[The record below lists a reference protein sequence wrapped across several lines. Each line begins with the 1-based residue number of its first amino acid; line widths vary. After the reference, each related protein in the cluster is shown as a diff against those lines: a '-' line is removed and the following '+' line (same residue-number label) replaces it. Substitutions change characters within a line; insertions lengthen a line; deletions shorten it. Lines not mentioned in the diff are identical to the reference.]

1 MVDQLSMLNPAAKAV
16 VYPVNP
22 DLKVLPASPADP
34 VNPVLL
40 ANLETLASHQLLHAN
55 QQLHHHAN
63 PAHKDLPA
71 HQVHPDLPETQERLV
86 LLADLDMM
94 LLLEPL
100 DHVDHPALLVNPA
113 LLDHLASLVFPLLLC
128 HLFLALLE
136 NPEISDHLD
145 LLDHLA
151 NPVWTAHQDL
161 LDQREN
167 LDFPVITVLM
177 EIKDLQ
183 AHLDQ
188 LVLPAR
194 RVSARNTVPSM
205 VVSSS
210 KTALV
215 VNFFN
220 RVSASFTRSAPKQLH
235 GRCGSHPQA
244 DHNNI
249 LYRVDDVPTSSLYF
263 SLMLHLFVFALFIYS
278 HTPVHLCLS
287 TQNLKNYLFI
297 NSSAC

>member
-16 VYPVNP
+16 VYQVNP

-63 PAHKDLPA
+63 PAHKDLPV

-100 DHVDHPALLVNPA
+100 DHVDHPDLLVNPA
-113 LLDHLASLVFPLLLC
+113 LLDHLENLVFPLLLC

-161 LDQREN
+161 LDPKEN
-167 LDFPVITVLM
+167 LELLVITVLM
-177 EIKDLQ
+177 EIQDLQ

-194 RVSARNTVPSM
+194 RVSARNTVPST

-210 KTALV
+210 KTALAA
-215 VNFFN
+215 NFFN
-220 RVSASFTRSAPKQLH
+220 RVSAPFTRSAPKQLH

-249 LYRVDDVPTSSLYF
+249 LYRVDDVPTSSLCT
-263 SLMLHLFVFALFIYS
+263 SHMLHLFVFALFIYS
-278 HTPVHLCLS
+278 HTSVYLCYS
-287 TQNLKNYLFI
+287 TQKSDKLFI
-297 NSSAC
+297 YC

>member
-22 DLKVLPASPADP
+22 ELKVLPASLADP

-71 HQVHPDLPETQERLV
+71 HQVHPDLLETQERLV

-100 DHVDHPALLVNPA
+100 DHVDHPDLLVNPA
-113 LLDHLASLVFPLLLC
+113 LLDHLENPVFQHKANHLLLES
-128 HLFLALLE
+128 LE
-136 NPEISDHLD
+136 KLEISDHLD
-145 LLDHLA
+145 LLDHLV

-161 LDQREN
+161 LDQKEN

-177 EIKDLQ
+177 EILDLQ

-194 RVSARNTVPSM
+194 RVSARNTVPST

-210 KTALV
+210 KTALALISSTGSPHRPLDPLLN
-215 VNFFN
+215 NFMDDAVLIHKRITSTSCTELTMFL
-220 RVSASFTRSAPKQLH
+220 RRLCALLICSIFSCLH
-235 GRCGSHPQA
+235 YLF
-244 DHNNI
+244 I
-249 LYRVDDVPTSSLYF
+249 LTPLYICVIQHKKF
-263 SLMLHLFVFALFIYS
+263 DKLFIY
-278 HTPVHLCLS
+278 C
-287 TQNLKNYLFI
+287 
-297 NSSAC
+297 